1 MAYIYELPNAT
12 GIDTTLVQ
20 TISSVP
26 AFTPLLLV
34 FIFFV
39 ILLGGSARQKAKTGN
54 ADFPMWSVVASMSTL
69 MIALLMSTITGIIQL
84 DWLII
89 VTVITILSGLWL
101 FMSHRQ
107 SEV

>member
-12 GIDTTLVQ
+12 GIDSTLVQ

-26 AFTPLLLV
+26 EFTPLFLV
-34 FIFFV
+34 FIFFIV
-39 ILLGGSARQKAKTGN
+39 LLGGSARQKARTGS

-89 VTVITILSGLWL
+89 VVLITILSGLWL
-101 FMSHRQ
+101 FISHRQ